1 MTKPNRKQIR
11 EKSQPSEKI
20 LETRLKTSR
29 QVVLGVDP
37 GLAKTG
43 ITFLERVGRAK
54 PRVLEVI
61 VLETSPA
68 KKKGSNTL
76 RVTIDDQRRYKEI
89 YTGMSALCQKYNP
102 FAVGVEAYLIGQ
114 QAASSAWKT
123 AVVYGGILYYAYSQ
137 NMFVAPFLP
146 LDLKRRFAGK
156 KGASKLDVA
165 DGLYPLV
172 TGLED
177 MISVLP
183 KTKRE
188 HAVDAAGHAFLV
200 FEEIDKT
207 RELLGI

>member
-1 MTKPNRKQIR
+1 METKP
-11 EKSQPSEKI
+11 
-20 LETRLKTSR
+20 
-29 QVVLGVDP
+29 G
-37 GLAKTG
+37 
-43 ITFLERVGRAK
+43 
-54 PRVLEVI
+54 
-61 VLETSPA
+61 

-89 YTGMSALCQKYNP
+89 YTTIDLLCRDFAP

-123 AVVYGGILYYAYSQ
+123 AVVYGGVLYYAYSQ

-146 LDLKRRFAGK
+146 LDLKRRFVGRQS
-156 KGASKLDVA
+156 ASKLDVA
-165 DGLYPLV
+165 EGLYPLV
-172 TGLED
+172 DGLEN